1 MVATMTD
8 DLPAK
13 RGDLKRY
20 EQAIRHGWE
29 MPDGI
34 YRALPIVL
42 AKILKDGTPR
52 EKVAAA
58 RVMVQ
63 LQAQNNADQPRLS
76 MVAHKHQHEVL
87 PVAAGD
93 LNDRRRELLARV
105 AAIR

>member
-1 MVATMTD
+1 MTD

-13 RGDLKRY
+13 RGDLRRY
-20 EQAIRHGWE
+20 EQAIRHGWKI
-29 MPDGI
+29 PDEI
-34 YRALPIVL
+34 YRALPRVL
-42 AKILKDGTPR
+42 ATILAKGTAR
-52 EKVAAA
+52 EQVAAA
-58 RVMVQ
+58 RVLAQ
-63 LQAQNNADQPRLS
+63 LHAQNNADQPRLS

>member
-1 MVATMTD
+1 MSD
-8 DLPAK
+8 NLPVK

-20 EQAIRHGWE
+20 EQALRQRWE
-29 MPDGI
+29 LPDGI
-34 YRALPIVL
+34 YRALPRAI
-42 AKILKDGTPR
+42 AIILRDGTPR

-87 PVAAGD
+87 PPINPENLNERRAELRARAAR
-93 LNDRRRELLARV
+93 LR
-105 AAIR
+105 

>member
-1 MVATMTD
+1 MTNE
-8 DLPAK
+8 LPAK

-29 MPDGI
+29 MPDEI
-34 YRALPIVL
+34 YRALPRVLTTIL
-42 AKILKDGTPR
+42 AKGTAR
-52 EKVAAA
+52 EQVAAA
-58 RVMVQ
+58 RVLAQ
-63 LQAQNNADQPRLS
+63 LHAQNNADQPRLS